1 MTTPMTHA
9 VLTRLAI
16 FWSLCALLLAPLAFA
31 EGQHNS
37 GDSTDAFS
45 TLGLTENLV
54 VQGDTDRHL
63 IALQQDDAAS
73 GAATTDVAYAEEEAD
88 EQEVSESPD
97 GWVEGSH
104 RYAARKADEMTQW
117 VDNFFGNDERDLEQ
131 AYSRLRL
138 RTIYDWDDRLDNEVK
153 VRLGGKVSLPQISDR
168 LDLVFRGEDMDG
180 FNDRGVEDADED
192 RIGLQYEVGPE
203 DRRNGRF
210 KLTVGFG
217 SSGPKPGVKYV
228 YQDALAEDVSF
239 RFTQRFTYD
248 LGDGGYGSSRF
259 VVDKALRERELIRA
273 YTRFL
278 YGEKTEGTEWS
289 TSLSYARGWEGEG
302 GRVGASWFYVGADGQ
317 TEPYDFVKNY
327 KVGMRIRRQAYKDF
341 LFWEIEPSYNWR
353 IDEPYFD
360 REGAWRIELRLEFL
374 LFDNPTETVEQQIR

>member
-1 MTTPMTHA
+1 MTHA

-37 GDSTDAFS
+37 ADSTDAFS
-45 TLGLTENLV
+45 TLGLTEDLV
-54 VQGDTDRHL
+54 VQGNTDPHL

-73 GAATTDVAYAEEEAD
+73 GAATTDVAGAEEEAD

-302 GRVGASWFYVGADGQ
+302 GRVGASWLYVGADGQ

>member
-1 MTTPMTHA
+1 MTHA

-37 GDSTDAFS
+37 ADGRDAFS
-45 TLGLTENLV
+45 TLGLTEDLV
-54 VQGDTDRHL
+54 VQGNTDPQL

-73 GAATTDVAYAEEEAD
+73 GAATTDVAGAEEEAD

-180 FNDRGVEDADED
+180 FNDE
-192 RIGLQYEVGPE
+192 I
-203 DRRNGRF
+203 
-210 KLTVGFG
+210 
-217 SSGPKPGVKYV
+217 
-228 YQDALAEDVSF
+228 
-239 RFTQRFTYD
+239 TQ
-248 LGDGGYGSSRF
+248 
-259 VVDKALRERELIRA
+259 
-273 YTRFL
+273 
-278 YGEKTEGTEWS
+278 
-289 TSLSYARGWEGEG
+289 
-302 GRVGASWFYVGADGQ
+302 
-317 TEPYDFVKNY
+317 
-327 KVGMRIRRQAYKDF
+327 
-341 LFWEIEPSYNWR
+341 
-353 IDEPYFD
+353 
-360 REGAWRIELRLEFL
+360 
-374 LFDNPTETVEQQIR
+374 

>member
-1 MTTPMTHA
+1 MTHA

-31 EGQHNS
+31 EGQHTS
-37 GDSTDAFS
+37 ADGTDAFS
-45 TLGLTENLV
+45 TLGLTEDLV
-54 VQGDTDRHL
+54 VQGNTDPHL
-63 IALQQDDAAS
+63 VALQQDDAAS

-302 GRVGASWFYVGADGQ
+302 GRVGASWLYVGADGQ

>member
-1 MTTPMTHA
+1 MTPTA
-9 VLTRLAI
+9 LIRVYLA
-16 FWSLCALLLAPLAFA
+16 FSLLCASLLAPLAVS
-31 EGQHNS
+31 QTP
-37 GDSTDAFS
+37 DSVIDDQAGFDRLS
-45 TLGLTENLV
+45 LTETCIS
-54 VQGDTDRHL
+54 QGDTRRHL
-63 IALQQDDAAS
+63 IALQQEKQNSNSETSELDADAK
-73 GAATTDVAYAEEEAD
+73 
-88 EQEVSESPD
+88 EVSESAD
-97 GWVEGSH
+97 GWVEGGH

-138 RTIYDWDDRLDNEVK
+138 RTIYDWDDRLDNEIK
-153 VRLGGKVSLPQISDR
+153 VRLGGKVSLPQISER

-289 TSLSYARGWEGEG
+289 TSLSYARGWEGKG
-302 GRVGASWFYVGADGQ
+302 GRVGASWLYVGADGQ

-353 IDEPYFD
+353 IDEPHFD

-374 LFDNPTETVEQQIR
+374 LFDNPSETVEQQIR

>member
-1 MTTPMTHA
+1 MTHA

-16 FWSLCALLLAPLAFA
+16 FWSLCALLSAPLAFA
-31 EGQHNS
+31 EGQHKS
-37 GDSTDAFS
+37 ADGRDAFS
-45 TLGLTENLV
+45 TLGLTEDLV
-54 VQGDTDRHL
+54 VQGNTDPHL
-63 IALQQDDAAS
+63 VALQQDDAAS
-73 GAATTDVAYAEEEAD
+73 GAATTDVAGAEEEAD

-302 GRVGASWFYVGADGQ
+302 GRVGASWLYVGADGQ

>member
-1 MTTPMTHA
+1 MTPTA
-9 VLTRLAI
+9 LIRVYLA
-16 FWSLCALLLAPLAFA
+16 FSLLCASLLAPLAVS
-31 EGQHNS
+31 QTP
-37 GDSTDAFS
+37 DSVIDDQAGFDRLS
-45 TLGLTENLV
+45 LTETFIS
-54 VQGDTDRHL
+54 QGDTRRHL
-63 IALQQDDAAS
+63 IALQQEKQNSNSETSELDADAK
-73 GAATTDVAYAEEEAD
+73 
-88 EQEVSESPD
+88 EVSESAD
-97 GWVEGSH
+97 GWVEGGH

-131 AYSRLRL
+131 AYSRLRV
-138 RTIYDWDDRLDNEVK
+138 RTIYDWDDRLDNEIK
-153 VRLGGKVSLPQISDR
+153 VRLGGKVSLPKISER

-289 TSLSYARGWEGEG
+289 TSLSYARGWEGKG
-302 GRVGASWFYVGADGQ
+302 GRVGASWLYVGADGQ

-374 LFDNPTETVEQQIR
+374 LFDNPSETVEQQIR

>member
-1 MTTPMTHA
+1 MTHA

-16 FWSLCALLLAPLAFA
+16 LWSLCGLLLAPLAFA

-37 GDSTDAFS
+37 ADGRDAFS
-45 TLGLTENLV
+45 TLGLTEDLV
-54 VQGDTDRHL
+54 VQGNTDPHL
-63 IALQQDDAAS
+63 VALQQDDAAS
-73 GAATTDVAYAEEEAD
+73 GAATTDVAGAEEEAD

-302 GRVGASWFYVGADGQ
+302 GRVGASWLYVGADGQ

>member
-1 MTTPMTHA
+1 MNRTSI
-9 VLTRLAI
+9 TRLPVSAWFLFAI
-16 FWSLCALLLAPLAFA
+16 LPATSALPGT
-31 EGQHNS
+31 EHS
-37 GDSTDAFS
+37 GAHDAK
-45 TLGLTENLV
+45 TLGSPGLTEALV
-54 VQGDTDRHL
+54 VQGAADRHL
-63 IALQQDDAAS
+63 IALQQIDEAS
-73 GAATTDVAYAEEEAD
+73 GSAATKVANGPDKASD
-88 EQEVSESPD
+88 EGFSESYD
-97 GWVEGSH
+97 GWVEGGH
-104 RYAARKADEMTQW
+104 RYAARKADAMTQW

-138 RTIYDWDDRLDNEVK
+138 RTIYDWDDRFDNEVK

-192 RIGLQYEVGPE
+192 RIGLQFEVGPE

-210 KLTVGFG
+210 KLAVGFG

-228 YQDALAEDVSF
+228 FQDALAEDVSF

-248 LGDGGYGSSRF
+248 LGDGGYGSSRIA
-259 VVDKALRERELIRA
+259 VDKALRERELIRA

-278 YGEKTEGTEWS
+278 YGENTEGTEWS
-289 TSLSYARGWEGEG
+289 SSLSYARGWEGEG
-302 GRVGASWFYVGADGQ
+302 GRVGASWLYIGADGQ
-317 TEPYDFVKNY
+317 TEPYDFVTNY
-327 KVGMRIRRQAYKDF
+327 KVGIRIRRQAYKYF

-374 LFDNPTETVEQQIR
+374 LFDNPSVTVEQQIR

>member
-1 MTTPMTHA
+1 MTHA

-37 GDSTDAFS
+37 ADGRDAFS
-45 TLGLTENLV
+45 TLGLTESLV
-54 VQGDTDRHL
+54 VQDNADRYL
-63 IALQQDDAAS
+63 IALQQDDGAS
-73 GAATTDVAYAEEEAD
+73 GAAIASVTGTEEEAN
-88 EQEVSESPD
+88 EEEVGESPD
-97 GWVEGSH
+97 GWVEGGH

-117 VDNFFGNDERDLEQ
+117 VDNFFGNDERDMEQ

-138 RTIYDWDDRLDNEVK
+138 RTIYDWDDRLDDEIK
-153 VRLGGKVSLPQISDR
+153 VRLGGKVSLPQISER

-289 TSLSYARGWEGEG
+289 TSLSYARGWEGKG
-302 GRVGASWFYVGADGQ
+302 GRVGASWLYVGADGQ

-374 LFDNPTETVEQQIR
+374 LFDNPSETVEQQIR

>member
-1 MTTPMTHA
+1 MTHA
-9 VLTRLAI
+9 LLTPLAI

-31 EGQHNS
+31 EGRHNS
-37 GDSTDAFS
+37 ADGRDAFS
-45 TLGLTENLV
+45 TPGLTEDLV
-54 VQGDTDRHL
+54 VQGNTDPHL
-63 IALQQDDAAS
+63 VALQQDDAAS
-73 GAATTDVAYAEEEAD
+73 GAATTDVAGAEEEAD

-117 VDNFFGNDERDLEQ
+117 VDNFFGNDERDMEQ

-138 RTIYDWDDRLDNEVK
+138 RTIYDWDDRLDDEIK
-153 VRLGGKVSLPQISDR
+153 VRLGGKVSLPQISER

-302 GRVGASWFYVGADGQ
+302 GRVGASWLYVGADGQ

-374 LFDNPTETVEQQIR
+374 LFDNPSETVEQQIR

>member
-1 MTTPMTHA
+1 MTPTA
-9 VLTRLAI
+9 LIRVYLA
-16 FWSLCALLLAPLAFA
+16 FSLLCASLLAPLALS
-31 EGQHNS
+31 QTP
-37 GDSTDAFS
+37 DSVIDDQAGFDRLS
-45 TLGLTENLV
+45 LTETFIS
-54 VQGDTDRHL
+54 QGDTRRHL
-63 IALQQDDAAS
+63 IALQQEKQNSNSETSELDADAK
-73 GAATTDVAYAEEEAD
+73 
-88 EQEVSESPD
+88 EVSESAD
-97 GWVEGSH
+97 GWVEGGH

-131 AYSRLRL
+131 AYSRLRV
-138 RTIYDWDDRLDNEVK
+138 RTIYDWDDRLDNEIK
-153 VRLGGKVSLPQISDR
+153 VRLGGKVSLPQISER

-289 TSLSYARGWEGEG
+289 TSLSYARGWEGKG
-302 GRVGASWFYVGADGQ
+302 GRVGASWLYVGADGQ

-374 LFDNPTETVEQQIR
+374 LFDNPSETVEQQIR

>member
-1 MTTPMTHA
+1 MSPTMTPLA
-9 VLTRLAI
+9 LTRVCLI
-16 FWSLCALLLAPLAFA
+16 FSLLCASLLAPFA
-31 EGQHNS
+31 LSQTA
-37 GDSTDAFS
+37 DSVTDDQAGFDR
-45 TLGLTENLV
+45 LGLTEALI
-54 VQGDTDRHL
+54 VQADASPHL
-63 IALQQDDAAS
+63 IALQQDNPDQDS
-73 GAATTDVAYAEEEAD
+73 EGPDVDGEAD
-88 EQEVSESPD
+88 AVSESPD
-97 GWVEGSH
+97 GWVEGGH

-131 AYSRLRL
+131 AYSRLRV
-138 RTIYDWDDRLDNEVK
+138 RTIYDWDDRLDNEIK
-153 VRLGGKVSLPQISDR
+153 VRLGGKVSLPQISER

-302 GRVGASWFYVGADGQ
+302 GRVGASWLYVGADGQ

-374 LFDNPTETVEQQIR
+374 LFDNPSETVEQQIR